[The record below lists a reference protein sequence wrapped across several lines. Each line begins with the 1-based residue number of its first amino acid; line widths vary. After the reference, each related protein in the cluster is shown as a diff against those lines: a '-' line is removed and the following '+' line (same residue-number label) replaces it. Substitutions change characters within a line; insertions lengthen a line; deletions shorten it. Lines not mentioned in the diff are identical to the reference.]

1 MPPSQSQPHTGQRP
15 SHSRKRDPN
24 YIPRPPNSFMIFRSD
39 MWHKEK
45 IKPTVERDHRM
56 ISRIAGQ
63 LWNSMSDAERQP
75 YHHKAEEAKRLHAL
89 AYPNYKYAPV
99 YRKDRAGKRKVKLDQ
114 TEKVQRCKQVARLMR
129 RGYLGDDLKKE
140 LEKRDEEGDD
150 DYSSDAS
157 EYVEEPRR
165 KRARRSAPKKSAAQ
179 ARARHSKAAVRY
191 EDDVKLEQEAATIPI
206 DQSPSYDAS
215 PQPESSP
222 VEMVDAHLPLSVDSA
237 EDEFVHQDDIPPID
251 IGEPAFSCDVREYS
265 WPR

>member
-1 MPPSQSQPHTGQRP
+1 
-15 SHSRKRDPN
+15 
-24 YIPRPPNSFMIFRSD
+24 MIFRSD

-150 DYSSDAS
+150 DYPSDAS